1 MPKLKNN
8 LMVTSLSDNLWHDLT
23 LFEKLPIKN
32 KGKMAKRDDWKLI
45 RNRRRSAKAKRQEYL
60 LGTHGRQHS

>member
-8 LMVTSLSDNLWHDLT
+8 LMVTSLSDNMWCDLT

-32 KGKMAKRDDWKLI
+32 KGKVAKRDDWKTT
-45 RNRRRSAKAKRQEYL
+45 RDRRRSAKTRHQEYL
-60 LGTHGRQHS
+60 LGRHGR